1 MGKGSLPEGIAK
13 RQEYRKILILE
24 KYERRKG
31 PTRETEHL
39 SEGKSKKKRLKKME
53 REILIVERH
62 LQISEALD

>member
-31 PTRETEHL
+31 PTKETEHL
-39 SEGKSKKKRLKKME
+39 SEGKSKKKRLKKMG
-53 REILIVERH
+53 RQKSKKKSQLRNT
-62 LQISEALD
+62 

>member
-39 SEGKSKKKRLKKME
+39 SEGKSKKKRLKK
-53 REILIVERH
+53 IVSAE
-62 LQISEALD
+62 